1 MLLFMNRFSPP
12 SSFLYSFLALSFPPF
27 HLVQNSD
34 IYVPIGTDADY
45 VDTLIEYMVP
55 VATVAVVLCLLFAIS
70 VGILLYFRSPFVYFL
85 RKCDIFGGKHM
96 IRDGGA
102 MRITKTALGGFITFL
117 FLSSLSIF
125 GVYAVTSYVQLPLL
139 SRFY

>member
-70 VGILLYFRSPFVYFL
+70 VGILLYFRSHINVQVSSTTNVIYYLFSTRHAPFTTPLFILSLTVPL
-85 RKCDIFGGKHM
+85 SLGPCDCL
-96 IRDGGA
+96 
-102 MRITKTALGGFITFL
+102 TWQ
-117 FLSSLSIF
+117 
-125 GVYAVTSYVQLPLL
+125 V
-139 SRFY
+139 